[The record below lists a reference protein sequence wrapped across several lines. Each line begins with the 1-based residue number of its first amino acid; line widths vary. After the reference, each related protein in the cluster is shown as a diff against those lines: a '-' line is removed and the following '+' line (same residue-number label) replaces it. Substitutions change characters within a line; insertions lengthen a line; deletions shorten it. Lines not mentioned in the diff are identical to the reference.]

1 VKRILILAAVAA
13 NFAMGLQL
21 YQRWADPQRVQ
32 WKEPEPIKPV
42 LAELSAPKAAQIED
56 LGKYRETVERPL
68 FSPTRRPVIKKV
80 TEAEKPKVDALKDVK
95 VTGLYGAAERGGAL
109 LSISGKLQRLAYG
122 GKIAEWKLI
131 GEKDRKAEFVSDDG
145 ERRLLKLESVAL
157 PAAATTPPST
167 AAKAPQPGGASGAPG
182 LSRGQSLG
190 ITPVAP
196 KSEEQRKQEIKE
208 MAQRINAVR
217 AARGMPPIKEE

>member
-1 VKRILILAAVAA
+1 MKRVLILAAVAA
-13 NFAMGLQL
+13 NVAMGLQL

-42 LAELSAPKAAQIED
+42 LAELSVPKAAQIED
-56 LGKYRETVERPL
+56 LGKYRETIDRPL
-68 FSPTRRPVIKKV
+68 FSPTRRPVIKKA
-80 TEAEKPKVDALKDVK
+80 TEAEKPKVDSLKDVK

-122 GKIAEWKLI
+122 GKIAEWKLV

-145 ERRLLKLESVAL
+145 ERRLLKLESVAP
-157 PAAATTPPST
+157 PAAST
-167 AAKAPQPGGASGAPG
+167 APPGKAPSSAGASGAPG
-182 LSRGQSLG
+182 PSRGLPSG
-190 ITPVAP
+190 VTPAAP
-196 KSEEQRKQEIKE
+196 KTEEQRKQEVKE
-208 MAQRINAVR
+208 MAKRINAVR